1 MVKLKEYSPIL
12 IASIVVFSSIL
23 FSKDFILTINSSREK
38 ETIVTTAW
46 YTTQIPVSNGPST
59 FYGLPGLILEIND
72 GTTTIV
78 CTEIILN
85 PSEKI
90 TIEEPEKGKI
100 VNQIDFDKISEEKT
114 KEMMERFSSRQSV
127 DLGNGINIK
136 MSGN

>member
-1 MVKLKEYSPIL
+1 M
-12 IASIVVFSSIL
+12 
-23 FSKDFILTINSSREK
+23 
-38 ETIVTTAW
+38 
-46 YTTQIPVSNGPST
+46 
-59 FYGLPGLILEIND
+59 
-72 GTTTIV
+72 
-78 CTEIILN
+78 N

-114 KEMMERFSSRQSV
+114 KEMMERFSSRQGV